1 MRVDEL
7 RAMEEAELAQAELNA
22 SEDMFRL
29 RFQHHTG
36 QLSNTAELKETRR
49 QLARIKTLRKE
60 RANAVSKES

>member
-7 RAMEEAELAQAELNA
+7 RAMEDAELAQAELNA
-22 SEDMFRL
+22 AEDMFRL

-36 QLSNTAELKETRR
+36 QLSNTAELQETRR

-60 RANAVSKES
+60 RANAGSKES

>member
-1 MRVDEL
+1 MKVDEL

>member
-22 SEDMFRL
+22 SEDLFRL

>member
-7 RAMEEAELAQAELNA
+7 KGMEDAELAQAELNA
-22 SEDMFRL
+22 AEDLFRL

-36 QLSNTAELKETRR
+36 QLTNTAELKETRR

-60 RANAVSKES
+60 RTNAASKES

>member
-7 RAMEEAELAQAELNA
+7 KGMEDAELAQAETNA
-22 SEDMFRL
+22 AEDLFRL

-36 QLSNTAELKETRR
+36 QLTNTAELKETRR

-60 RANAVSKES
+60 RTIAASKES

>member
-7 RAMEEAELAQAELNA
+7 KGMEDAELAQAELNA
-22 SEDMFRL
+22 AEDLFRL

-36 QLSNTAELKETRR
+36 QLTNTAELKETRR

-60 RANAVSKES
+60 RTIAASKES

>member
-7 RAMEEAELAQAELNA
+7 RAMEDAELAQAELNA
-22 SEDMFRL
+22 AEDMFRL

-60 RANAVSKES
+60 RANAGSKES

>member
-7 RAMEEAELAQAELNA
+7 RAMEDAELAQAELNA
-22 SEDMFRL
+22 AEDMFRL

>member
-7 RAMEEAELAQAELNA
+7 RAMEDAELAQAELNA
-22 SEDMFRL
+22 AEDMFRL

-49 QLARIKTLRKE
+49 QLARIKTLRQE
-60 RANAVSKES
+60 RANAGSKES